1 LLILAM
7 IPVAALILIT
17 INLVIGSSHAIG
29 TLGFRL
35 FSSQFAPSPETP
47 PIFVNRLSYGLLPA
61 LWGTFMVVLI
71 AMLFAFPVSMAF
83 AILANDFSFGWI
95 NTLIRWIISFL
106 SGIPPIIYAVM
117 GSTFFLWFLWPKFQG
132 KGLPVASLP
141 PPNMLPS
148 DASCTLLGGFMLSL
162 LIIPFM
168 TPLLDDAIQ
177 NVPHSIKEASLA
189 LGANR
194 WHTLTSVTIPYA
206 LPGVINASILG
217 ILTAL
222 GDAIIVA
229 YTIGFGARTLPSPI
243 YDILQR
249 TSPLTSTIAGLSA
262 GGLTQSQET
271 GPIGLS
277 VGNFMGLLLLLAAFG
292 LLGVSMYFQRKSRKG
307 LLQ

>member
-1 LLILAM
+1 M

-17 INLVIGSSHAIG
+17 VNLVIGSSHAIG
-29 TLGFRL
+29 TLGFRI
-35 FSSQFAPSPETP
+35 FSSQFSPSPETP
-47 PIFVNRLSYGLLPA
+47 PVFINRLSYGLLPA

-71 AMLFAFPVSMAF
+71 SMLFAFPVSMAF
-83 AILANDFSFGWI
+83 AVLANDFSFGWI
-95 NTLIRWIISFL
+95 NTLIRWTISFL

-148 DASCTLLGGFMLSL
+148 DSSCTLLGGFMLSL

-194 WHTLTSVTIPYA
+194 WHTLKSVTIPYS
-206 LPGVINASILG
+206 LPGIINASILG

-262 GGLTQSQET
+262 GGLTRSQQT